1 MAFAELVSSELRN
14 MDSQLKTLL
23 ATIKTSTEII
33 DRFKERVTRNQA
45 LADLTKEVREL
56 ERVKDAV
63 AKLTEQREKSKNVY
77 DSAVEIIILANSEFK
92 NRQQIIYST
101 IKFDNVFKFLN
112 VEVKTKYNTQDIKD
126 FVEKNLNTRDSEA
139 KSQPEIADLFGE
151 NPSEPSEQAIRKIVK
166 ALLGGQIKPKVG
178 AGTVAAVLG
187 QLLKNRYMI
196 DYPNSVKTSE
206 GGTYFKDMT
215 GGQKAIAFLE
225 LIFSL
230 SNERYPIL
238 IDQPE
243 DDLDVGGIT
252 NDLVAFITG
261 EKLDRQIIIV
271 SHNANLVVCSDSE
284 QIIPCNVIKTN
295 NVLDFEYVT
304 GAIENPARTADIIKI
319 LEGGSDALRKR
330 RLKLGIK

>member
-1 MAFAELVSSELRN
+1 MVANKELASLSPSRRETLQKGLQEKGAMAFAELVSSELRN

-271 SHNANLVVCSDSE
+271 SHNANLVVCS
-284 QIIPCNVIKTN
+284 
-295 NVLDFEYVT
+295 
-304 GAIENPARTADIIKI
+304 A
-319 LEGGSDALRKR
+319 
-330 RLKLGIK
+330 